1 MIKKSSMQTE
11 PNGKIPPKRKL
22 IGGDEYHGNSG
33 MKRAIWF
40 VLVGTLIRSD
50 RKPKKDPTKTKGVLM
65 HIHIPNKAKIVKK
78 LTAVAAPAKV
88 RKTFST
94 MKMLTMDPGNAA
106 AVIMV
111 ATFQSVA
118 LQNL

>member
-1 MIKKSSMQTE
+1 MIKNSSIQTE

-33 MKRAIWF
+33 TNRAIWF
-40 VLVGTLIRSD
+40 VLVGTWKRSD
-50 RKPKKDPTKTKGVLM
+50 RKPIKEPKKTKGVLM
-65 HIHIPNKAKIVKK
+65 HIHMPNRAKMVKK
-78 LTAVAAPAKV
+78 LTAVAAPANV
-88 RKTFST
+88 RKTFKT
-94 MKMLTMDPGNAA
+94 MRMLTMDPGRAA

-111 ATFQSVA
+111 AVFQSVA